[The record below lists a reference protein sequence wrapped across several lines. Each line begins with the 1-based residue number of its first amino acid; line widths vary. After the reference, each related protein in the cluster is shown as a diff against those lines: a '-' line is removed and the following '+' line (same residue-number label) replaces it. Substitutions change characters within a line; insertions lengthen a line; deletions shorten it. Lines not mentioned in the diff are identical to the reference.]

1 MQSRLLTFFLV
12 FAEIL
17 VSQTVPVPEDEYDS
31 YIDPWAVNDQFLDP
45 RTCILPEPLGYG
57 KYIIGFRLTNQF
69 LI

>member
-31 YIDPWAVNDQFLDP
+31 YIDPWAVNDQFQDP
-45 RTCILPEPLGYG
+45 RTCLLPEPLKYG
-57 KYIIGFRLTNQF
+57 K
-69 LI
+69 